1 MIEPRLASHIRIE
14 ALKRLTAAAGGFATV
29 LAKGDPVS
37 GVILI
42 ARTVRGHDNAL
53 LEGMI
58 SFDGTTDWQEIWAD
72 EAATLARKGN
82 QSEYIARRRL
92 RDGDLWVIELD
103 VASRAQFDAIIGQ
116 AC

>member
-72 EAATLARKGN
+72 DAATLARKGN